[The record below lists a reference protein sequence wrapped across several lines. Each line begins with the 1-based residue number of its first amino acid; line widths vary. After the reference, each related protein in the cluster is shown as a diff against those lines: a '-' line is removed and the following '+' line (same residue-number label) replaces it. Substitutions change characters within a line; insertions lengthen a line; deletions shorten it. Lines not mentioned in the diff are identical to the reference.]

1 MQAVLRF
8 PGRDRPIAS
17 KSTGDP
23 EPSAP
28 DEPRSG
34 PEVAQLIRQAQ
45 HGDVLAFERLMTI
58 YQSKILGYARAFV
71 SDGEQACDVAQDAM
85 IRIYRSIGSF
95 RFQSSLQT
103 WMFRIVRNI
112 VLDYAKS
119 RRSKERKR
127 EQPID
132 KTPERDMEEPS
143 EDSPEAQL
151 LAHERKSQLWQAL
164 ADVPE
169 TYRSVLVLCDLHG
182 MSYEEVAAIVETPVG
197 TVKSR
202 LNRGREALRQVLLAQ
217 GQLSD
222 TALPDGQLPEG
233 KKS

>member
-17 KSTGDP
+17 KGTGDP
-23 EPSAP
+23 APSPP

-45 HGDVLAFERLMTI
+45 HGDVIAFERLMTI
-58 YQSKILGYARAFV
+58 YQGKILGYARAFV
-71 SDGEQACDVAQDAM
+71 SDGEQAGDVAQDAM
-85 IRIYRSIGSF
+85 IRIYRSLGSF

-119 RRSKERKR
+119 RRSQERKR
-127 EQPID
+127 EQSLD
-132 KTPERDMEEPS
+132 KTPEREMGETC

-169 TYRSVLVLCDLHG
+169 TYRSVLVLCDLQG
-182 MSYEEVAAIVETPVG
+182 MSYEEVAEILQVSIG

-202 LNRGREALRQVLLAQ
+202 ILRGREALRRTLTGRLEPETSVRFKPQVV
-217 GQLSD
+217 
-222 TALPDGQLPEG
+222 E
-233 KKS
+233 